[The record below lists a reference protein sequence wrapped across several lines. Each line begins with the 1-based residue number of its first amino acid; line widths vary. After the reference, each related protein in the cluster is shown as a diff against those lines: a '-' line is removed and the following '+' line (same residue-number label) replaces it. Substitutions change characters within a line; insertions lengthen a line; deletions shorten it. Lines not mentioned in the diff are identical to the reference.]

1 MAATALVA
9 AALAGG
15 GKRAKKRRRMRRKTV
30 KVCDHYQKE
39 IFQPAG
45 PYIPV

>member
-1 MAATALVA
+1 M
-9 AALAGG
+9 
-15 GKRAKKRRRMRRKTV
+15 KRKTV

-45 PYIPV
+45 PYIPVQILKIELASLIDFNCSLKRDRRG